1 MRKTVVTGGE
11 PGRGNVGLQKRKCSA
26 RKGYTLVE
34 LMVVIA
40 IMAIL
45 AAASVGIYTGY
56 VERARQAKLYE
67 IADQIKQALSICEAE
82 YVQADGADPQVYWSD
97 GFLKPPNHPDSVLYP
112 YVGEMTKDC
121 TDYSLKIGKE
131 GGDSYHITGFT
142 YKTKEYEMIWSKTSG
157 ITIKKR

>member
-1 MRKTVVTGGE
+1 MLR
-11 PGRGNVGLQKRKCSA
+11 KRKGVC

-34 LMVVIA
+34 MMVVIT

-56 VERARQAKLYE
+56 VERARQASLYE
-67 IADQIKQALSICEAE
+67 TASQIRQALSICEAE
-82 YVQADGADPQVYWSD
+82 YAGVDGADSSVYWTE
-97 GFLKPPNHPDSVLYP
+97 GFLKPPNHPSSYLYP

-131 GGDSYHITGFT
+131 GGSAYQITGFT
-142 YKTKEYEMIWSKTSG
+142 YKTEKYEVQWSKSSG
-157 ITIKKR
+157 ITVKKR